1 MKTSHAIFAIA
12 LSAAAVGGTAFAAP
26 GAAAAPARSVQAD
39 NWLTIPAIY
48 DKVIAAGYRDIDEIE
63 REDNGYEVK
72 AISPDGQRAKLQ
84 VDPISGDVVNARAK
98 GDKRRSNRFDMRY
111 RDGNLRDNG
120 ANR

>member
-12 LSAAAVGGTAFAAP
+12 LSAAAAGGTAFAAP
-26 GAAAAPARSVQAD
+26 GAAAAPVTAQAE

-72 AISPDGQRAKLQ
+72 AVSPEGQRVELR
-84 VDPISGDVVNARAK
+84 VDPVSGDVVDARAK
-98 GDKRRSNRFDMRY
+98 DEKRRSDRFDPRN

-120 ANR
+120 VSR